1 MEKIPFGSLPLSV
14 RITTLA
20 SWFMA
25 WVLIAEFVIDRHG
38 LDTFLPFYRVGNLC
52 PYELAVIAVLAF
64 AWVRLNRKSKSSG

>member
-1 MEKIPFGSLPLSV
+1 MP
-14 RITTLA
+14 A
-20 SWFMA
+20 
-25 WVLIAEFVIDRHG
+25 VLIAEFVIDRHG